1 MTINHWVAIGLTLVL
16 ILGYCFIRIFSGM
29 FAEAESKLRVK
40 EEIKKL
46 SKVRTYI
53 FDKNHDTLYPELN
66 LWFDPVRYK
75 SENSHLTDDEIKL
88 IGEALFKK
96 FCDYDDF
103 IFIELDHWMV
113 ARLPYGA
120 TITFGKG
127 SLDCY
132 DRPYVFETP
141 IRDNDKVTIL
151 DDAPLS
157 STSKILRTVRK
168 L

>member
-1 MTINHWVAIGLTLVL
+1 MTINHWVGICLALVL

-29 FAEAESKLRVK
+29 CDEAESKLRVK
-40 EEIKKL
+40 EEVKKL

-53 FDKNHDTLYPELN
+53 FDKNHDTAYPELN
-66 LWFDPVRYK
+66 IWFDPVRYK
-75 SENSHLTDDEIKL
+75 TENAHLTTDEIKE
-88 IGEALFKK
+88 ISEALFKK

-103 IFIELDHWMV
+103 IFMGYGPWMV

-120 TITFGKG
+120 TITFGEG

-132 DRPYVFETP
+132 DRPYTFETS
-141 IRDNDKVTIL
+141 IRDNDKVVIL
-151 DDAPLS
+151 DNATLS
-157 STSKILRTVRK
+157 SASKILRTVRK